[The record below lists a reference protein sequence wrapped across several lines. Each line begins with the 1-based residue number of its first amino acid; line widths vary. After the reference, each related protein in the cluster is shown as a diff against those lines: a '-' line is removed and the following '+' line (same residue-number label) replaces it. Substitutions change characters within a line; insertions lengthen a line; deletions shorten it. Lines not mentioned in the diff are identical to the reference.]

1 MPTPAPIQPRQPDVV
16 QASRL
21 PSKKELVDPDETAGV
36 EYGTTAKTAPR
47 GTAKKTGTAAGT
59 GTNGYGKMSVTSA
72 KASAISGSGGCSPGG
87 CRCAQTLALAALIRS
102 RATST

>member
-36 EYGTTAKTAPR
+36 EYGTTAKAQPR
-47 GTAKKTGTAAGT
+47 GTAKKTGTDALKININT
-59 GTNGYGKMSVTSA
+59 GTA
-72 KASAISGSGGCSPGG
+72 GSTTGGMNV
-87 CRCAQTLALAALIRS
+87 
-102 RATST
+102 

>member
-36 EYGTTAKTAPR
+36 EYGTTAKAQPR
-47 GTAKKTGTAAGT
+47 GTAKKTGTDALKININPGVMGGGET
-59 GTNGYGKMSVTSA
+59 GGMNV
-72 KASAISGSGGCSPGG
+72 
-87 CRCAQTLALAALIRS
+87 
-102 RATST
+102 